1 MLTSMCIFLRFKG
14 LFITMPALFHLFSI
28 FKFFF
33 SVFFP
38 SPLVSDQD
46 EAELPNNAVGLAR
59 PRPSQFQ
66 DIEIKNLEKHETV
79 TSTIQ
84 YQMQKHANVLQGVL
98 TCTERKAIA
107 TFIQLPRDHFHVSPT
122 FKQSYTP
129 QSGEILA

>member
-1 MLTSMCIFLRFKG
+1 M
-14 LFITMPALFHLFSI
+14 
-28 FKFFF
+28 
-33 SVFFP
+33 
-38 SPLVSDQD
+38 SDQD
-46 EAELPNNAVGLAR
+46 EAELPKNAVGLAR

-84 YQMQKHANVLQGVL
+84 YQMQKHADVLQGVL